1 MTKGSQNTRTITK
14 KNNPF
19 SGGRPGEPTAGKQ
32 RARSM
37 ESSKKKDV
45 PRFPNGASLNVD
57 TLSRNSSSRSRTEH
71 RTFYNDPISVRQWAA
86 ETDPNTPASFAE
98 YGFPETTYAADVPAM
113 SAASQHPGSFPVSC
127 SSVSHVSFPV
137 SHGFPS
143 DDLSATCAEAGF
155 HGMAPDFGIPTNA
168 ESLACM
174 DPMKNYDYEAWS
186 YPTPTADDMAY
197 TTATAPY
204 LPYGEASNMEPR
216 FFNWSSGAFPAD
228 DEFSRADYPCGPQ
241 SIAWPPL
248 SATDPSV
255 SSSYSQ
261 SSYLAMQSSTP
272 LSPVAQ
278 EPAWPT
284 GRDLSQEEENGF
296 LYPAVGLGEAFPLP
310 AGCQF
315 RQNNDMSTMKP
326 VRSLQR
332 PPVSSMDFWSHEECH
347 PPLYPGPSFVDLS
360 MPRKSSDF
368 ETSTTAREH
377 PLYQVGP
384 KEDGLYHCPFAG
396 AEDCSHKPEKL
407 KCNYD
412 KHLDSHLKPYRCKLS
427 ACSTLAFS
435 STACLLRH
443 EREAHGMH
451 GHGDKPHLCT
461 YQDCERSIAGN
472 GFPRRW
478 NLFDHMRRVH
488 NHQAQASSPGSTSPT
503 PSSASSVCPGPST
516 LTIRKRRTS
525 SSSKAEAMK
534 RTKSNNST
542 KLMTSVNM
550 QGNQLQSMQMVWH
563 QRKAALNARMAAL
576 DPTDTA
582 ALERINADCAMLQT
596 MAMNMRSQ
604 ETVRSA
610 H

>member
-1 MTKGSQNTRTITK
+1 MARGSQNTRTITK

-19 SGGRPGEPTAGKQ
+19 SGGRSVDTTSGKQ
-32 RARSM
+32 RLRSM
-37 ESSKKKDV
+37 ESSRKKDV
-45 PRFPNGASLNVD
+45 PRMPNGASLNVD
-57 TLSRNSSSRSRTEH
+57 TLSRNSSSSTRTEH

-86 ETDPNTPASFAE
+86 ETDPNTPVNFAE
-98 YGFPETTYAADVPAM
+98 YGFPETTYSTDVPAM
-113 SAASQHPGSFPVSC
+113 SAAAHYPGSFPVSC
-127 SSVSHVSFPV
+127 SNVSHVSFPV
-137 SHGFPS
+137 TTGFPS
-143 DDLSATCAEAGF
+143 DDLNATCAGAGF
-155 HGMAPDFGIPTNA
+155 QGLTSDFGIPLHT
-168 ESLACM
+168 ESLACV
-174 DPMKNYDYEAWS
+174 DPLKNYDYDAWS
-186 YPTPTADDMAY
+186 YPTPTAEDMAY
-197 TTATAPY
+197 ATATAPY
-204 LPYGEASNMEPR
+204 LPYGETSNLEPR
-216 FFNWSSGAFPAD
+216 YSNWSSGAFLPD
-228 DEFSRADYPCGPQ
+228 DELSRADYPCGPQ
-241 SIAWPPL
+241 SVAWSPL
-248 SATDPSV
+248 LATDPSV
-255 SSSYSQ
+255 SSSYSR

-278 EPAWPT
+278 EPDWPT
-284 GRDLSQEEENGF
+284 GHDLGQEEENGF
-296 LYPAVGLGEAFPLP
+296 YPAFSLGEAFPLP
-310 AGCQF
+310 PGCQF
-315 RQNNDMSTMKP
+315 TQNTDMSKLKP

-332 PPVSSMDFWSHEECH
+332 PPVSGMDLWSHEECH

-360 MPRKSSDF
+360 LPRRPSEV
-368 ETSTTAREH
+368 ETTTTAREH

-443 EREAHGMH
+443 EREAHG
-451 GHGDKPHLCT
+451 
-461 YQDCERSIAGN
+461 N

-488 NHQAQASSPGSTSPT
+488 NHQGQASSPGSTSPT
-503 PSSASSVCPGPST
+503 PSSASSVCPVQST

-525 SSSKAEAMK
+525 STSKAEAMK

-542 KLMTSVNM
+542 KAMKSTNM
-550 QGNQLQSMQMVWH
+550 QGNQLQSMQSVWH
-563 QRKAALNARMAAL
+563 QRKAALNARMAVL

-582 ALERINADCAMLQT
+582 TLERINADYAVLQS
-596 MAMNMRSQ
+596 MAMNIRSQ

>member
-1 MTKGSQNTRTITK
+1 
-14 KNNPF
+14 
-19 SGGRPGEPTAGKQ
+19 
-32 RARSM
+32 M
-37 ESSKKKDV
+37 ESSRKRDAA
-45 PRFPNGASLNVD
+45 RLPNGASLNVD
-57 TLSRNSSSRSRTEH
+57 TLSRSSPSSARTEH
-71 RTFYNDPISVRQWAA
+71 RTFYNDPMSVRQWAA
-86 ETDPNTPASFAE
+86 ETDPNTPVNFAE
-98 YGFPETTYAADVPAM
+98 YGFPETTFATDVPAI
-113 SAASQHPGSFPVSC
+113 SAASQLPGSFPVSC

-137 SHGFPS
+137 TNGFPS
-143 DDLSATCAEAGF
+143 DDLNATCAEAGF
-155 HGMAPDFGIPTNA
+155 QGLAQDFGITPNT

-174 DPMKNYDYEAWS
+174 DPVKNYEYEAWS

-197 TTATAPY
+197 STATAPY
-204 LPYGEASNMEPR
+204 VPYGEANNIEPR
-216 FFNWSSGAFPAD
+216 FSNWSWGALPLD
-228 DEFSRADYPCGPQ
+228 DEFSRADYSCGSQ
-241 SIAWPPL
+241 SVAWSPL
-248 SATDPSV
+248 LATDPSV
-255 SSSYSQ
+255 SSSYSR
-261 SSYLAMQSSTP
+261 SSYLAMQATTP

-278 EPAWPT
+278 EPDWPS
-284 GRDLSQEEENGF
+284 GHGLGQVEENGF
-296 LYPAVGLGEAFPLP
+296 YPAFSLGEALSLP

-315 RQNNDMSTMKP
+315 AQNDDMSTLKP
-326 VRSLQR
+326 VRSFQR
-332 PPVSSMDFWSHEECH
+332 PPVSGMDFWSHEECH

-360 MPRKSSDF
+360 LPRRSSEV
-368 ETSTTAREH
+368 ETTTTAREH

-461 YQDCERSIAGN
+461 YHDCERSIPGN

-488 NHQAQASSPGSTSPT
+488 NHQGQASSPGSTSPT
-503 PSSASSVCPGPST
+503 PSSASSVCPGHST

-525 SSSKAEAMK
+525 STSKGEAMK

-542 KLMTSVNM
+542 KAIVSANM
-550 QGNQLQSMQMVWH
+550 QGNQLQSMQLVWH

-582 ALERINADCAMLQT
+582 ALDRIKTDHAMLQN
-596 MAMNMRSQ
+596 MAMKIRSQ
-604 ETVRSA
+604 ETVQSA